1 MSQQVSDNAYFSA
14 MVVLACIIMVGI
26 LVILMLVRDGVNTQV
41 STEAVEE
48 QEPETL
54 TVPAGHTPAR
64 VRALFSDAGRGDKRL
79 NPRDV
84 PETSRP
90 VLFEANVS
98 AYCPCSLCCGIYADG
113 ITASG
118 HVIQPGDKFVAAP
131 KHIPFGTMIDIPG
144 YGRVPV
150 LDRGGAIKGDKLDVY
165 MEHHSDAI
173 NFGRQYLQVTLERR
187 PRWRQ

>member
-48 QEPETL
+48 QESETL
-54 TVPAGHTPAR
+54 TVPAGERPAR
-64 VRALFSDAGRGDKRL
+64 VRALFSDPGRETKRL

-84 PETSRP
+84 PAPSRP

-98 AYCPCSLCCGIYADG
+98 A
-113 ITASG
+113 
-118 HVIQPGDKFVAAP
+118 
-131 KHIPFGTMIDIPG
+131 
-144 YGRVPV
+144 
-150 LDRGGAIKGDKLDVY
+150 
-165 MEHHSDAI
+165 
-173 NFGRQYLQVTLERR
+173 
-187 PRWRQ
+187 